1 MVKECKKDRSNCL
14 VNAECHLRNVS
25 HNGKTKNIEVCL
37 CKKGFKIGN
46 NDTCVEG
53 KNKRKCFCYSFFKKK
68 KTIRFYVCTDKISK
82 YFLMCNK
89 RSVDL
94 LC

>member
-46 NDTCVEG
+46 NDTCLEG
-53 KNKRKCFCYSFFKKK
+53 KNKRKCFCYSFKKK
-68 KTIRFYVCTDKISK
+68 KKKKKLFDFMFVQTK
-82 YFLMCNK
+82 
-89 RSVDL
+89 SVNTF
-94 LC
+94 